1 LHVLLRSDRWFD
13 EVDPLA
19 SGDADALVSAIAGSL
34 ELRVDATLDR

>member
-19 SGDADALVSAIAGSL
+19 SGAADPLVSAIAGLL
-34 ELRVDATLDR
+34 EMRVASTLDR